1 MKNKTIPFIAVITLA
16 VAICLSL
23 TACTTEIGNPS
34 VTDKDAKLESVQLQA
49 ENKTWHAA
57 TDEQAER
64 IFSMMKSIGE
74 LSFEAREIGISGS
87 FTVESEYDKSFKLS
101 YTTGNFLWKKKSD
114 FTYNIGERITYTH
127 SDGKT
132 TGSYRDDKLVVRK
145 SLSKYAA
152 TLTETQMD
160 VFEEI
165 FETLNAS
172 VMDEAFEKVALQAR
186 DSGYVVESIPK
197 EELARTAA
205 EAGPGTPFDAED
217 NLLKGYRITDSS
229 GDNYI
234 FFTASAEWAEEFAEW
249 KSVDCIGRVC
259 YIANSGYAGT
269 IRNILM
275 S

>member
-1 MKNKTIPFIAVITLA
+1 MKNKTIPFIAIITLI
-16 VAICLSL
+16 VVMCLCL
-23 TACTTEIGNPS
+23 TACTTSIGNPS

-49 ENKTWHAA
+49 ENKTWHTA
-57 TDEQAER
+57 TDVQAEK

-74 LSFEAREIGISGS
+74 LSFEAIEIGISGS
-87 FTVESEYDKSFKLS
+87 FTVETEYDHAFKLG

-114 FTYNIGERITYTH
+114 YTYYIGERITYTH

-132 TGSYRDDKLVVRK
+132 TGSYKDDKLVVRK

-152 TLTETQMD
+152 TLTESQMS

-172 VMDEAFEKVALQAR
+172 VMDEAFENVALRAR
-186 DSGYVVESIPK
+186 ESGYVVESIAK
-197 EELARTAA
+197 EELVKTAV
-205 EAGPGTPFDAED
+205 EAGPGAPFDAED
-217 NLLKGYRITDSS
+217 NLLKGYRITDSA

-234 FFTASAEWAEEFAEW
+234 FFTLSAEWAKEFAEW
-249 KSVDCIGRVC
+249 ESVDCIGRVC

-269 IRNILM
+269 IKNIIM